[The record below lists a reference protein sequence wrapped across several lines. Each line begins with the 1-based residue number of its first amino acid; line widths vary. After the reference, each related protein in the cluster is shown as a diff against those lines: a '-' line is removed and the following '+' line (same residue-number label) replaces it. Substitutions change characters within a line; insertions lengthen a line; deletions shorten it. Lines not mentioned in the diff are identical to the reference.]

1 MIHFIALK
9 LGKGVLLATAIMAA
23 TTVIAQT
30 PSATPA
36 FEVASVKVSAPIT
49 DGRVMVS
56 MGGDPGRIN
65 YVGLPLRMLI
75 ARAYNVKD
83 YQVTGL
89 DAFSGDR
96 YDIVAKIPADT
107 PREQVPLMLQ
117 NLLAERF
124 KLKLHRE
131 QKEMPVYG
139 LVVGKG
145 GVKMKEVE
153 PAPGGNRQVNMN
165 RGKLELPKAPIS
177 ALADVLSRVLDRP
190 VLDMSENKAAY
201 DIVLEFTPDEGTRG
215 GMMGMRMAGP
225 GGGPAGPAPER
236 PEGSAPNIFTAIQE
250 QLGLKLE
257 SRKAPVEILVVDH
270 AEKVPTEN

>member
-1 MIHFIALK
+1 M
-9 LGKGVLLATAIMAA
+9 ATALMAA
-23 TTVIAQT
+23 AAVIAQT
-30 PSATPA
+30 PAATPA
-36 FEVASVKVSAPIT
+36 FEVASVKPSAPIT

-89 DAFSGDR
+89 DDFGGDR
-96 YDIVAKIPADT
+96 YDVVATIPPNT

-117 NLLAERF
+117 TLLAERF

-145 GVKMKEVE
+145 GPKMKEVE
-153 PAPGGNRQVNMN
+153 PAPGGNRQVNM
-165 RGKLELPKAPIS
+165 RMGKLDLPKATF
-177 ALADVLSRVLDRP
+177 ANLADVLSRMLDRP
-190 VLDMSENKAAY
+190 VLDMSGTTAFY
-201 DIVLEFTPDEGTRG
+201 DIALEFTPDESIRG

-225 GGGPAGPAPER
+225 GAVPAGPAPDR

-257 SRKAPVEILVVDH
+257 SRKAPVEILVVDY

>member
-1 MIHFIALK
+1 MIHSIAHK
-9 LGKGVLLATAIMAA
+9 LGKGVLVATAIAA
-23 TTVIAQT
+23 TAIAQT

-49 DGRVMVS
+49 DGRVMMS

-65 YVGLPLRMLI
+65 YTGLPLRALI
-75 ARAYNVKD
+75 ARAYGVKD
-83 YQVTGL
+83 YQISGL
-89 DAFSGDR
+89 DAFGADR
-96 YDIVAKIPADT
+96 YDVVAKLPPDT

-131 QKEMPVYG
+131 QKEMPVYA

-153 PAPGGNRQVNMN
+153 PAPGGNSQVNM
-165 RGKLELPKAPIS
+165 RMGKLDLPKAPIS

-190 VLDMSENKAAY
+190 VLDMSESKASY
-201 DIVLEFTPDEGTRG
+201 DITLEFTPDESTRG

-225 GGGPAGPAPER
+225 GPGSGPDRPATD
-236 PEGSAPNIFTAIQE
+236 GAAAPNIFTAIQE

>member
-1 MIHFIALK
+1 MIRYISQMV
-9 LGKGVLLATAIMAA
+9 GRGVLLGAAVAATAW
-23 TTVIAQT
+23 AQT

-36 FEVASVKVSAPIT
+36 FEVASVKLSAPVT
-49 DGRVMVS
+49 DGRVVVS

-65 YVGLPLRMLI
+65 YTGLPLRMLI

-89 DAFSGDR
+89 DGFSGER
-96 YDIVAKIPADT
+96 YDIVAKLPPDT

-124 KLKLHRE
+124 KLKLHKE
-131 QKEMPVYG
+131 QKEMPVYA

-153 PAPGGNRQVNMN
+153 PAPGGNRQVNIN
-165 RGKLELPKAPIS
+165 RGKLDLPKSPIS
-177 ALADVLSRVLDRP
+177 ALADMLSRMLDRP
-190 VLDMSENKAAY
+190 VLDMSETKASY
-201 DIVLEFTPDEGTRG
+201 DIALEFTPDESIRG

-225 GGGPAGPAPER
+225 GAGPGPAPDR
-236 PEGSAPNIFTAIQE
+236 PEGAAPNIFTAIQE

-257 SRKAPVEILVVDH
+257 SRKAPVDILVVDH

>member
-1 MIHFIALK
+1 MIHCKTHK
-9 LGKGVLLATAIMAA
+9 LGKAVLAATAILATA
-23 TTVIAQT
+23 TVIAQT
-30 PSATPA
+30 PSGTPA

-65 YVGLPLRMLI
+65 YTGLPLRMLI

-89 DAFSGDR
+89 DAFAGDR
-96 YDIVAKIPADT
+96 YDIVATIPPDT
-107 PREQVPLMLQ
+107 PRDQVPLMLQ

-153 PAPGGNRQVNMN
+153 PAPGGNRQVRIGM
-165 RGKLELPKAPIS
+165 GKLDLPKATF
-177 ALADVLSRVLDRP
+177 ANLADVLSRMLDRP
-190 VLDMSENKAAY
+190 VLDMSENKASY
-201 DIVLEFTPDEGTRG
+201 DIALEFTPDESTRG

-225 GGGPAGPAPER
+225 GGGPGPAPDR